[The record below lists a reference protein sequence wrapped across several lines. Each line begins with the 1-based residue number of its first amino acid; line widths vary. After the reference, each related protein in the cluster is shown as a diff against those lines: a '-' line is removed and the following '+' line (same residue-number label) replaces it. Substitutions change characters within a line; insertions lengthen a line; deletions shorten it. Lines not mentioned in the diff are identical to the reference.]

1 MIAFAAADVT
11 GLLQQA
17 LFTTLEV
24 GGPIVVATL
33 VVGLVISILQA
44 ATQVNEQTMTFVPK
58 LLVVAAVL
66 FLFGPG
72 MLERMLDFTRLAFAA
87 AASVN
92 R

>member
-1 MIAFAAADVT
+1 MGSGDIT

-33 VVGLVISILQA
+33 VVGLVISVLQA

-58 LLVVAAVL
+58 LLIVAAVL
-66 FLFGPG
+66 FLLGPG
-72 MLERMLDFTRLAFAA
+72 MLERLLDFTRLAFTAA
-87 AASVN
+87 ATVS

>member
-1 MIAFAAADVT
+1 MST
-11 GLLQQA
+11 GDLTGVLQQA

-24 GGPIVVATL
+24 GGPIIVATL
-33 VVGLVISILQA
+33 VVGLAISILQA

-72 MLERMLDFTRLAFAA
+72 MLERLLDFTRLAFGA
-87 AASVN
+87 AASV
-92 R
+92 RL

>member
-1 MIAFAAADVT
+1 MDSANLT
-11 GLLQQA
+11 GFLQQA

-33 VVGLVISILQA
+33 VVGLVISIIQA
-44 ATQVNEQTMTFVPK
+44 ATQINEQTMTFVPK
-58 LLVVAAVL
+58 LLIVAAVL

-72 MLERMLDFTRLAFAA
+72 MLERLLDFTRLAFGAA
-87 AASVN
+87 GTIA